1 MMLINPKTPR
11 AEIKM
16 NLPKPKLVSAIAMCV
31 FLILFILYFWIPVLN
46 PVFLDWIPAIAIAV
60 LPLFFTTL
68 LNKYIKYVYAFLA
81 LWVLIA
87 LLVSAS
93 IFRAKDYRNVIGK
106 VNQTEF
112 SKLVSPVRLDQIP
125 TVDSNYAA
133 ALAEKTLGEDFALG
147 SRVTLGRPTRQMVDG
162 KLYWVIP
169 LLHSGFF
176 KWLANTAEG
185 TPAYIKVSAINPR
198 DVEFVRQ
205 VQGQP
210 VRVKYQPNAYFNQD
224 LRRHIYLHGYMGYG
238 IGGYTFELDDQGQPH
253 WTITLF
259 THEVGVRAPNPVKL
273 LTIHAETGKISEY
286 PLIKTADGFSDEKVP
301 AWVDRIQPAE
311 FILTQLDWWGKYV
324 RGFWN
329 TLFSKRNMLMVT
341 AGYNIVYG
349 TDDRSY
355 VYSGMSSVGADEGT
369 VGFVLSDTRTKRTHL
384 YKMSGATEYAAM
396 RSAEGKVQ
404 NYKYQA
410 TFPILVNLNG
420 LATYFMPLK
429 DSAGLVKQFAF
440 VSVKDYSVVG
450 VGETIKA
457 ARDDYQMALSSSRVG
472 NLAQKAAEEAS
483 LTGTVSRIGIDIK
496 EGKTYYFLSFTE
508 APGMVF
514 IGSSDLSNYL
524 PLTKAGDLL
533 SVKYLKTEDKEI
545 SLISL
550 RNDSLEPASQAAP
563 APGTE

>member
-1 MMLINPKTPR
+1 MLHNPNQPR
-11 AEIKM
+11 VEIKF
-16 NLPKPKLVSAIAMCV
+16 KPIKLGLAVAIAISV
-31 FLILFILYFWIPVLN
+31 LVILFALYFWIPVLN
-46 PVFLDWIPAIAIAV
+46 PGFLDWVPTLIFAILPFMAHRKTQRWGKYAYIV
-60 LPLFFTTL
+60 L
-68 LNKYIKYVYAFLA
+68 AF
-81 LWVLIA
+81 WVLIA
-87 LLVSAS
+87 LLSSAA

-106 VNQTEF
+106 VKLTEF
-112 SKLVSPVRLDQIP
+112 SELIQPVRLDQIP
-125 TVDSNYAA
+125 TVDLAYAA

-162 KLYWVIP
+162 SLYWVIP

-176 KWLANTAEG
+176 KWLANTGDG
-185 TPAYIKVSAINPR
+185 TPGYIKVSAINPR

-205 VQGQP
+205 VEGKP
-210 VRVKYQPNAYFNQD
+210 VKIKYQPNAYFNQD
-224 LRRHIYLHGYMGYG
+224 LRRHIYLHGYANYG
-238 IGGYTFELDDQGQPH
+238 IGGYTFELDDNGQPY
-253 WTITLF
+253 WTITLY
-259 THEVGVRAPNPVKL
+259 THEVGVRAPDAAKL
-273 LTIHAETGKISEY
+273 ITIHAETGKIAEY
-286 PLIKTADGFSDEKVP
+286 PLIRTADGFSDEKVP
-301 AWVDRIQPAE
+301 AWVDRVQPAE

-329 TLFSKRNMLMVT
+329 TVFSKRNMLMVT

-349 TDDRSY
+349 TDGRSY
-355 VYSGMSSVGADEGT
+355 VYSGMTSVGADEGT

-404 NYKYQA
+404 NYKYSA

-429 DSAGLVKQFAF
+429 DGAGLVKQFAF

-472 NLAQKAAEEAS
+472 NLAERAAEQASLKAA
-483 LTGTVSRIGIDIK
+483 VSRIGIDIK
-496 EGKTYYFLSFTE
+496 EGKTYYYLSFNE
-508 APGMVF
+508 APGAVF

-524 PLTKAGDLL
+524 PLTKPGDVL
-533 SVKYLKTEDKEI
+533 SVEYLKTGDKEI
-545 SLISL
+545 SIISL
-550 RNDSLEPASQAAP
+550 RNESLEPAPEAAP
-563 APGTE
+563 AAVPE

>member
-1 MMLINPKTPR
+1 M
-11 AEIKM
+11 EIKF
-16 NLPKPKLVSAIAMCV
+16 NPPRLSLIASITIAV
-31 FLILFILYFWIPVLN
+31 ALALFVLYFWLPVLA
-46 PVFLDWIPAIAIAV
+46 PVFLDWIPALCFVLAPLLSIGKIRRYVIWAYGFLAV
-60 LPLFFTTL
+60 WLAVALIISLPL
-68 LNKYIKYVYAFLA
+68 
-81 LWVLIA
+81 
-87 LLVSAS
+87 
-93 IFRAKDYRNVIGK
+93 FRAKDYRNVIGK

-112 SKLVSPVRLDQIP
+112 SQLISPVSLDQIP
-125 TVDSNYAA
+125 TVDTQYAA

-162 KLYWVIP
+162 KLFWVIP

-176 KWLANTAEG
+176 KWLANTSEG
-185 TPAYIKVSAINPR
+185 TPGYIKVSAINPR

-205 VQGQP
+205 VEGAP
-210 VRVKYQPNAYFNQD
+210 VKIKYQPNAFFNQD
-224 LRRHIYLHGYMGYG
+224 LRRHLYLHGYAGYG
-238 IGGYTFELDDQGQPH
+238 IGGYTFELDDSGQPH

-259 THEVGVRAPNPVKL
+259 SHEVGVRAQDAVKM

-286 PLIKTADGFSDEKVP
+286 AITKTADGFNVDKVP

-311 FILTQLDWWGKYV
+311 FILTQLNWWGKYV

-349 TDDRSY
+349 SDGRSY

-384 YKMSGATEYAAM
+384 YRMSGATEYAAM

-410 TFPILVNLNG
+410 TFPILVNLGG

-429 DSAGLVKQFAF
+429 DGAGLVKNFAF

-472 NLAQKAAEEAS
+472 NLAQQAAEQASLKAA
-483 LTGTVSRIGIDIK
+483 VSRIGIDVK
-496 EGKTYYFLSFTE
+496 EGKTYYYLSFNE
-508 APGMVF
+508 APGKVF
-514 IGSSDLSNYL
+514 IGGSDLSNYL
-524 PLTKAGDLL
+524 PLTKAGDML
-533 SVKYLKTEDKEI
+533 SIQYLKTGDKEV
-545 SLISL
+545 SLIAL
-550 RNDSLEPASQAAP
+550 INESLETPEPAAEQP
-563 APGTE
+563 

>member
-1 MMLINPKTPR
+1 MLHNPNQPR
-11 AEIKM
+11 VEIKFR
-16 NLPKPKLVSAIAMCV
+16 PVKLGLAVAIAAS
-31 FLILFILYFWIPVLN
+31 LFIALFALYFWIPVLN
-46 PVFLDWIPAIAIAV
+46 LSFLEWVPSLIVAL
-60 LPLFFTTL
+60 LPLL
-68 LNKYIKYVYAFLA
+68 AVEKARRWIKYIYFVLG
-81 LWVLIA
+81 LWVFIA
-87 LLVSAS
+87 LLSSAAL
-93 IFRAKDYRNVIGK
+93 FRAKDYRDVIGK

-112 SKLVSPVRLDQIP
+112 SQLIQPVSLDQIP
-125 TVDSNYAA
+125 TVDSFYAA

-162 KLYWVIP
+162 KLFWVIP

-176 KWLANTAEG
+176 KWMSNTAEG
-185 TPAYIKVSAINPR
+185 TPGYIKVSAVNPR
-198 DVEFVRQ
+198 DIEFVRQ
-205 VQGQP
+205 VEGQP
-210 VRVKYQPNAYFNQD
+210 VRIKYQPNAYFNQD
-224 LRRHIYLHGYMGYG
+224 LRRHLYLHGYAGYG
-238 IGGYTFELDDQGQPH
+238 IGGYTFELDDNGQPH
-253 WTITLF
+253 WTITLY
-259 THEVGVRAPNPVKL
+259 TNTVGVRAPDAVKL
-273 LTIHAETGKISEY
+273 LTIHAETGKINEY
-286 PLIKTADGFSDEKVP
+286 PLIKTADGFNDEKVP
-301 AWVDRIQPAE
+301 AWVDRVQPAE

-329 TLFSKRNMLMVT
+329 TIFSKRNMLMVT

-349 TDDRSY
+349 SDGRSY

-384 YKMSGATEYAAM
+384 YRMSGATEYAAM

-429 DSAGLVKQFAF
+429 DGAGLVKQFAF
-440 VSVKDYSVVG
+440 VSVKDFSVVG

-472 NLAQKAAEEAS
+472 NLATEAAER
-483 LTGTVSRIGIDIK
+483 VSIRGVAARVGIDVK
-496 EGKTYYFLSFTE
+496 EGKTFYYISFAE
-508 APGMVF
+508 APGKVF

-533 SVKYLKTEDKEI
+533 SAEYMQTGEAEI
-545 SLISL
+545 NLISL
-550 RNDSLEPASQAAP
+550 RNESLEPAP
-563 APGTE
+563 AEPSGQ